1 MSAVSKHELLA
12 VLQHCGADTPVKTL
26 MDYLPAGEDRSVI
39 SNKLIRM
46 RDRDWVTS
54 ELREGVNY
62 WTLTASGIAEVQRM
76 TAQPAIAQP
85 AVAHP
90 AVAHP
95 AETPAEPQE
104 PAVDPIAQELLLAL
118 EVETALDAVCA
129 VLSTPAIPARTQRAY
144 LRIESALPAVLREA
158 LAPLTAIVGG
168 AS

>member
-76 TAQPAIAQP
+76 TATAEA
-85 AVAHP
+85 
-90 AVAHP
+90 P
-95 AETPAEPQE
+95 AEAPAEAQEQE
-104 PAVDPIAQELLLAL
+104 PVIDPIAQELLLAL

-129 VLSTPAIPARTQRAY
+129 ALSTPAIPARTQRAY